1 MTGASSWDWALFAF
15 SLLAALVAT
24 YPAVENRSPVFVA
37 VFLLSRAKRRSL
49 PAHTLAQELKKR
61 IQGHQIVRFTA
72 QGGYIWKNGSRYLST
87 EKGRWIGVIFG
98 HLQDI
103 LGLHGKIS

>member
-1 MTGASSWDWALFAF
+1 MTSASFWDWALFCIAVF
-15 SLLAALVAT
+15 CAAVAT
-24 YPAVENRSPVFVA
+24 YPGVENRSPVFVA
-37 VFLLSRAKRRSL
+37 VLLLSRAKRRSL
-49 PAHTLAQELKKR
+49 PVHVLARELKKR

-98 HLQDI
+98 RLQDI
-103 LGLHGKIS
+103 LGMHGKIF

>member
-1 MTGASSWDWALFAF
+1 MMGASYWDWALFAF

-37 VFLLSRAKRRSL
+37 VFLLSRAKHRSL
-49 PAHTLAQELKKR
+49 PAQTLVQELKKR
-61 IQGHQIVRFTA
+61 IRGHQIVRFTA